1 MFSGAIAS
9 PAKGSYRL
17 LARFQVPEMDSLMS
31 EPVLIRVMMAG
42 MKHQD
47 QKQLAGV
54 GVGVIRLILPQHC
67 SPWKEVRMGT
77 VFKMLGHASGEDLS
91 SNSHNPHTS

>member
-54 GVGVIRLILPQHC
+54 GGGGGGY
-67 SPWKEVRMGT
+67 S
-77 VFKMLGHASGEDLS
+77 AY
-91 SNSHNPHTS
+91 TSTALFTMEGSQDGNCV